1 MVFAASGLIP
11 ARFLTLTSHLVISI
25 VILWSRHEN
34 VKACLPFEY
43 TTEDYSKKDIE
54 MLTGLTIAIT
64 LIAFELLTFLMGI
77 TMFMPSTAMVSIAAH
92 SSASV
97 LLAYFLFD
105 EWDCNLYWWV
115 FAFCSMLPA
124 VIDATTAIS
133 VLVLKKS

>member
-1 MVFAASGLIP
+1 YIHYFFTEIMVFAASGLIP

-77 TMFMPSTAMVSIAAH
+77 TMFMPSTAMVCI
-92 SSASV
+92 
-97 LLAYFLFD
+97 LLIY
-105 EWDCNLYWWV
+105 
-115 FAFCSMLPA
+115 
-124 VIDATTAIS
+124 
-133 VLVLKKS
+133 